1 MAIYEYVP
9 EKETLYTAFR
19 KISSTKITSAD
30 SMVSHLCDL
39 SDQLRD
45 TILSLENLRTR
56 DLARVMAKIDT
67 TRTALSPKLLNEL
80 RQEWTSAVSE
90 TDKETLAQAISDIES
105 EQNNAREEFSAF
117 YFPVVKKIRD
127 KCYIISQSHMADY
140 IIETLAD
147 KRKTLDRLAKLS
159 KETLLPL
166 MKNLQD
172 QIAAIDKNLSAKLDA
187 NIFDEALQLL
197 PSNETAAEL
206 AALVEKSSRM
216 PDQKSAS
223 KPESPAETENL
234 PDQGK
239 AAEKTA
245 AETKE
250 PENLKLDT
258 VKTIAGKA
266 SGNTDLTSLMGAVPE
281 AAALQLAY
289 KALRSTLTYISET
302 DHFCSQLSKRTKLR
316 EDLDALTKKYDE
328 IQEKHRA
335 VSFDIEDLDRLY
347 QFLDQ
352 TGNYFT
358 EAEKLDTT
366 LTAYATALN
375 SAANN
380 PAAYDGI
387 FLMLRQY
394 MQKLELI
401 WR

>member
-9 EKETLYTAFR
+9 EKETLYSAYR
-19 KISSTKITSAD
+19 KISCTKITSTD
-30 SMVSHLCDL
+30 SMVSHLCSL

-45 TILSLENLRTR
+45 TILSLESLRTR
-56 DLARVMAKIDT
+56 DLAQVMAKIDT
-67 TRTALSPKLLNEL
+67 TRDALSPKLLNEL
-80 RQEWTSAVSE
+80 RQEWSAATE
-90 TDKETLAQAISDIES
+90 GPDKEVLSQAISDIES
-105 EQNNAREEFSAF
+105 EQSRAREQFNAF

-159 KETLLPL
+159 QETLLPL
-166 MKNLQD
+166 MKNLEN
-172 QIAAIDKNLSAKLDA
+172 QIAEIDKDLSAKLDA

-197 PSNETAAEL
+197 PSNETVSEL
-206 AALVEKSSRM
+206 AALIEKSKRT
-216 PDQKSAS
+216 PNQNSAS
-223 KPESPAETENL
+223 KPKSPAEAEKL

-239 AAEKTA
+239 AAKKTA
-245 AETKE
+245 DETKE

-258 VKTIAGKA
+258 VKTLAGKA
-266 SGNTDLTSLMGAVPE
+266 SGNTGTTSLMGAIPE
-281 AAALQLAY
+281 AEALKLAY
-289 KALRSTLTYISET
+289 KTLRSTLTYISET

-316 EDLDALTKKYDE
+316 EDLDALTKKYDDL
-328 IQEKHRA
+328 QEKHCI

-358 EAEKLDTT
+358 EVEKLDTT
-366 LTAYATALN
+366 LTAYATALH